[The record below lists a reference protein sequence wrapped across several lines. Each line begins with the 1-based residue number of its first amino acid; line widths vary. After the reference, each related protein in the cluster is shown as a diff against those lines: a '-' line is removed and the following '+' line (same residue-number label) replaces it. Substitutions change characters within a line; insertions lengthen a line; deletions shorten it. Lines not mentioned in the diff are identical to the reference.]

1 MGKHCATTQDLLLLT
16 TMLVEKSEDI
26 VGPDG
31 GSKVTER
38 VALLPGV
45 PIAGIDFH
53 LVRFPRVLHRCGE
66 DLARRQVKIV
76 LSLEKNIGA
85 CAFRTEAFIN
95 DCTAG
100 ASAQLWAAPAESM
113 AAQ

>member
-1 MGKHCATTQDLLLLT
+1 LNYSGGRGMGKNCATTEDLLLLT

-45 PIAGIDFH
+45 PIGGI
-53 LVRFPRVLHRCGE
+53 V
-66 DLARRQVKIV
+66 
-76 LSLEKNIGA
+76 
-85 CAFRTEAFIN
+85 CAY
-95 DCTAG
+95 
-100 ASAQLWAAPAESM
+100 
-113 AAQ
+113 